1 MVPLFQQQIRYGGP
15 ITVTHPDVIRYF
27 MTIEEAAMLVIQAGS
42 MATGGDVFV
51 LDMGKPVRIIDLAE
65 RMVTLAGLTVRD
77 TEHPEG
83 DIEIV
88 FTGLR
93 PAEKMFEELLIGS
106 NVSGTEHP
114 RILRAVERCL
124 TWEKLE
130 LLLREL
136 AATVQTVD
144 CRRARELLQNAIE
157 EYQPGEP
164 IQDLVW
170 MKRNGVTAVIVD
182 SAKVTNLSE
191 ARARLN

>member
-1 MVPLFQQQIRYGGP
+1 
-15 ITVTHPDVIRYF
+15 
-27 MTIEEAAMLVIQAGS
+27 
-42 MATGGDVFV
+42 
-51 LDMGKPVRIIDLAE
+51 
-65 RMVTLAGLTVRD
+65 
-77 TEHPEG
+77 
-83 DIEIV
+83 
-88 FTGLR
+88 
-93 PAEKMFEELLIGS
+93 MFEELLIGT
-106 NVSGTEHP
+106 NVAGTEHP

-124 TWEKLE
+124 PWDKIE

-157 EYQPGEP
+157 ECQPGEP

-191 ARARLN
+191 ARAPELSETAVRVRVRVRGDRHRWRSYGCKSLVSGRLR